1 MNLTPTHYPLSLNFS
16 ISEIG
21 LKVLIEETPIG
32 DVIGRI
38 YQK

>member
-21 LKVLIEETPIG
+21 LKMLTEETPTG
-32 DVIGRI
+32 DAIERI
-38 YQK
+38 YQE